1 MPVDI
6 LIYAIVAA
14 VMVFW
19 LRNVIGTRHG
29 EERQRPNPFEKREDE
44 APITVKKGKP
54 ALADI
59 QHEKSSPSSWTSGN
73 KSIDSGLVQIALAD
87 KNFDKEQFIEN
98 ASDAFTYIVT
108 AFAEGDTDTLKDL
121 CNDDVFRTFDN
132 AIKDRM
138 KKGETVVTEIH
149 SIRKAEIVEAGVD
162 KSKMAFV
169 TIRFTADETYV
180 IRDSNGDIIA
190 GHPDRVTEMTDKWTF
205 ARNVKSSDPRW
216 LLSKTEDDVVEE
228 NGKTPMPDA
237 G

>member
-19 LRNVIGTRHG
+19 LRNVLGTRHG
-29 EERQRPNPFEKREDE
+29 DERQRPNPFEKRETETPLEKDIE
-44 APITVKKGKP
+44 IDSIKNVIASKSKK
-54 ALADI
+54 A
-59 QHEKSSPSSWTSGN
+59 SSSGN
-73 KSIDSGLVQIALAD
+73 ANTDSGLVQIALAD
-87 KNFDKEQFIEN
+87 KNFDTAQFIEN

-108 AFAEGDTDTLKDL
+108 AFADGDTDTLKDL
-121 CNDDVFRTFDN
+121 CTDDVYNTFTT
-132 AIKDRM
+132 AIKDR
-138 KKGETVVTEIH
+138 KKSGETVATEIH
-149 SIRKAEIVEAGVD
+149 AVRKADIVDAGVD
-162 KSKMAFV
+162 KNKMAFV

-180 IRDSNGDIIA
+180 IRNSKDEIIA

-205 ARNVKSSDPRW
+205 SRNVKSSDPRW
-216 LLSKTEDDVVEE
+216 LLSKTEDDVVEA